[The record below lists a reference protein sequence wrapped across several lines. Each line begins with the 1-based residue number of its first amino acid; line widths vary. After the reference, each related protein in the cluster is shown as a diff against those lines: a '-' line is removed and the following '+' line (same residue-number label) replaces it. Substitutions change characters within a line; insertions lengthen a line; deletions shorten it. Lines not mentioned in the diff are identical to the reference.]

1 VHSKDER
8 NIAHKSKIFA
18 KNFFKGRGGIT
29 SLGGYF
35 AKTSMHVGPELI
47 WNPHGYWAVAR
58 CRVIGEVRERC
69 FGEVLNKVG
78 VVCVPRSVW
87 SRDGTRAKSRGV
99 PGRWGRAE
107 PKIFSGA
114 HV

>member
-1 VHSKDER
+1 MHSKDER

-18 KNFFKGRGGIT
+18 KNFFDRGD
-29 SLGGYF
+29 LEKDGGYF

-58 CRVIGEVRERC
+58 CRVRDDFCVLC
-69 FGEVLNKVG
+69 FGEVLDKVG
-78 VVCVPRSVW
+78 VVCAPLSVW

-107 PKIFSGA
+107 PRIFLGA